1 MGRYAESRSRF
12 LYVETPAPSP
22 IAISTRGL
30 VAQWQLLH
38 WRFLMLRWALGL
50 LLAALVTGFF
60 AFVGIGSPVEALA
73 RVLFFALLT
82 GFFVALFVGLIGG
95 RKTGV

>member
-1 MGRYAESRSRF
+1 
-12 LYVETPAPSP
+12 
-22 IAISTRGL
+22 
-30 VAQWQLLH
+30 
-38 WRFLMLRWALGL
+38 MLRWALGL